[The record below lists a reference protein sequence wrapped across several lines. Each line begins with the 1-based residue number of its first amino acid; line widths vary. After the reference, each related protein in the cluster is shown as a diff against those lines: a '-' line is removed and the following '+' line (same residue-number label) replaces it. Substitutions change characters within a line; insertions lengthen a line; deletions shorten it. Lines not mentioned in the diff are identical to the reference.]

1 MWNLSVIDGPVP
13 AYEFLGMSPESTDE
27 DGVTIPSQPMFGAP
41 LPAYNLNIAAQIY
54 TSELE
59 PYRIEPALPKRVF
72 AGASQDTVFLTFA
85 DEAEAIAALGA
96 YWTEPN

>member
-13 AYEFLGMSPESTDE
+13 AYEFLGLDE
-27 DGVTIPSQPMFGAP
+27 EGQPMFGDP

-72 AGASQDTVFLTFA
+72 AGASQDTVYLQFQN
-85 DEAEAIAALGA
+85 EAEAIQALPQ

>member
-1 MWNLSVIDGPVP
+1 LSGDAVWNKSLLDGPIP
-13 AYEFLGMSPESTDE
+13 AFTFLGLDE
-27 DGVTIPSQPMFGAP
+27 EGQPMFGAQ

-54 TSELE
+54 TSDLE

-72 AGASQDTVFLTFA
+72 AGAAQDTVFLTFA

-96 YWTEPN
+96 YWTELQ

>member
-13 AYEFLGMSPESTDE
+13 AYEFLGLDE
-27 DGVTIPSQPMFGAP
+27 EGQPMFGDP

-72 AGASQDTVFLTFA
+72 AGATEDTVFLTFA
-85 DEAEAIAALGA
+85 DEAEAIAALSA